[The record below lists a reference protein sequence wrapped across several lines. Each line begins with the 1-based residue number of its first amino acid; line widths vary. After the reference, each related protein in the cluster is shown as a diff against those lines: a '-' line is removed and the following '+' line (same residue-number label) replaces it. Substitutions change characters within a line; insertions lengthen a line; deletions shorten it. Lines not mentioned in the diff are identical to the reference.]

1 MEIHGD
7 ECVYIFPDLVKA
19 VSGTYRRGS
28 LVSGFTYDVVDF
40 VVPDVGLPFPVL
52 STKKQGV
59 AISRSESTARDDKEA
74 LKYDGVGNG
83 NGSIER
89 VGKMKLILPV
99 LRKGKSCILF
109 QPPLWD
115 DFVRRTMTAL
125 PVLRDEYETG
135 RVEVRQSTLNSKIA
149 GEGLFALRDFK
160 LDDIVAF
167 YNGVKG
173 MCSLSDT
180 SRRAFL
186 GFLYWTKRNW
196 KGNFSVC

>member
-40 VVPDVGLPFPVL
+40 VVPDVGLPFPLL

-99 LRKGKSCILF
+99 IRKGCRF
-109 QPPLWD
+109 
-115 DFVRRTMTAL
+115 
-125 PVLRDEYETG
+125 G
-135 RVEVRQSTLNSKIA
+135 
-149 GEGLFALRDFK
+149 
-160 LDDIVAF
+160 
-167 YNGVKG
+167 
-173 MCSLSDT
+173 C
-180 SRRAFL
+180 
-186 GFLYWTKRNW
+186 
-196 KGNFSVC
+196 